1 MFTGFN
7 QKFPE
12 YEVITPHTNQSFLL
26 RSMTV
31 QEEERMKGSLL
42 SPSIVT
48 DHLNRCIFEC
58 IVRKPEVIR
67 NFEDF
72 LSMCS
77 LKDRDALLYG
87 LYHITYEEVRNYDV
101 SCGKC
106 GKTHPIT
113 VQVSS
118 TFSMNSY
125 PEDQKSIL
133 EQRYPVELPIMKGVI
148 ATVKQP
154 SLKDEVDGMKFAGNN
169 SKLLDL
175 VTETLIIE
183 SFVENTEGGDSQVY
197 SSREDIVDAYRSLTP
212 NDKRAIFK
220 EYRSK
225 LGSYGIELKMRTTC
239 VHCGEE
245 EVLDLDLVDNFFRM
259 VHTLD

>member
-1 MFTGFN
+1 MFTGFKH
-7 QKFPE
+7 KFPE
-12 YEVITPHTNQSFLL
+12 YEVVTPHTNRSFRL

-31 QEEERMKGSLL
+31 QEEERLKGSLL
-42 SPSIVT
+42 SPSVVT

-58 IVRKPEVIR
+58 IVKKPESIR
-67 NFEDF
+67 TFDDF
-72 LSMCS
+72 LSLCT

-101 SCGKC
+101 TCGKC

-113 VQVSS
+113 IKASS
-118 TFSMNSY
+118 TFNMNSY
-125 PEDQKSIL
+125 PEDKNIL
-133 EQRYPVELPIMKGVI
+133 DERLTVQLPIMESVT
-148 ATVKQP
+148 ATLKQP
-154 SLKDEVDGMKFAGNN
+154 TLKDEVDAMKYAGSN
-169 SKLLDL
+169 SQLLDL

-183 SFVENTEGGDSQVY
+183 SFIENTDGVDSAVY
-197 SSREDIVDAYRSLTP
+197 STREDIVDAYRSLTP

-220 EYRSK
+220 EYKSK
-225 LGSYGIELKMRTTC
+225 LGSYGIELKMRATC

-245 EVLDLDLVDNFFRM
+245 EDLDLDLVDNFFRM

>member
-7 QKFPE
+7 HKFPE
-12 YEVITPHTNQSFLL
+12 YEVVTPHTNRSFRL

-31 QEEERMKGSLL
+31 QEEERLKGSLL
-42 SPSIVT
+42 SPSVVT

-58 IVRKPEVIR
+58 IVTKPENVR
-67 NFEDF
+67 TFDDF
-72 LSMCS
+72 LALCT

-113 VQVSS
+113 IKASE
-118 TFSMNSY
+118 TFNMNPY
-125 PEDQKSIL
+125 PEDKNIL
-133 EQRYPVELPIMKGVI
+133 DERLTIQLPVLESVS
-148 ATVKQP
+148 ATIKQP
-154 SLKDEVDGMKFAGNN
+154 TLKDEVDAMKYAGSN
-169 SKLLDL
+169 SQLLDL

-183 SFVENTEGGDSQVY
+183 SFIENTDGADSAIY
-197 SSREDIVDAYRSLTP
+197 STREDIVDAYRALTP

-225 LGSYGIELKMRTTC
+225 LGSYGIELKMRATC

-245 EVLDLDLVDNFFRM
+245 EDLDLDLVDNFFRM

>member
-7 QKFPE
+7 HKFPE
-12 YEVITPHTNQSFLL
+12 YEVKTPHTNQSFRL

-31 QEEERMKGSLL
+31 QEEERLKGSLL
-42 SPSIVT
+42 SPSVVT

-58 IVRKPEVIR
+58 IVQKPKNIK
-67 NFEDF
+67 NFDDF
-72 LSMCS
+72 LALCT

-106 GKTHPIT
+106 SKSYPIT
-113 VQVSS
+113 IKASS
-118 TFSMNSY
+118 TFSMNPY
-125 PEDQKSIL
+125 PEDKNIL
-133 EQRYPVELPIMKGVI
+133 DEKFEISLPVLTSVR
-148 ATVKQP
+148 ATIKQP
-154 SLKDEVDGMKFAGNN
+154 TLKDEVEAMKFAGSN
-169 SKLLDL
+169 SQLLDI
-175 VTETLIIE
+175 VTETLI
-183 SFVENTEGGDSQVY
+183 VENFMEDVEGGDTSIY
-197 SSREDIVDAYRSLTP
+197 SSREDIVDAYRALTP

-220 EYRSK
+220 EYKNR
-225 LGSYGIELKMRTTC
+225 LGSYGIELKMRTNC

>member
-1 MFTGFN
+1 MFTGFKH
-7 QKFPE
+7 KFPE
-12 YEVITPHTNQSFLL
+12 YEVITPHTNRSFRL

-31 QEEERMKGSLL
+31 QEEERLKGSLL
-42 SPSIVT
+42 SPSVVT
-48 DHLNRCIFEC
+48 DHLNRCIFDC
-58 IVRKPEVIR
+58 VVQKPESIR
-67 NFEDF
+67 TFDDF
-72 LSMCS
+72 LTQCT

-113 VQVSS
+113 IKASS
-118 TFSMNSY
+118 TFNMNPY
-125 PEDQKSIL
+125 PEDRNIL
-133 EQRYPVELPIMKGVI
+133 DERLTVQLPVLDSVT
-148 ATVKQP
+148 ATIKQP
-154 SLKDEVDGMKFAGNN
+154 TLKNEVDAMKFAGSNGQ
-169 SKLLDL
+169 LLDL

-183 SFVENTEGGDSQVY
+183 SFVENVDGADSAVY

-225 LGSYGIELKMRTTC
+225 LGSYGIELKMRATC

-245 EVLDLDLVDNFFRM
+245 EELDLDLVDNFFRM

>member
-1 MFTGFN
+1 MFTGFKH
-7 QKFPE
+7 KFPE
-12 YEVITPHTNQSFLL
+12 YEVKTPHTNQSFRL

-31 QEEERMKGSLL
+31 QEEERLKGSLL
-42 SPSIVT
+42 SPSVVT

-58 IVRKPEVIR
+58 IVQRPENIK
-67 NFEDF
+67 NFDDF
-72 LSMCS
+72 LALCT

-106 GKTHPIT
+106 SKSYPIT
-113 VQVSS
+113 IKASS
-118 TFSMNSY
+118 TFSINPY
-125 PEDQKSIL
+125 PEDKNIL
-133 EQRYPVELPIMKGVI
+133 DEKFEVSLPILKSVR
-148 ATVKQP
+148 ATIKQP
-154 SLKDEVDGMKFAGNN
+154 TLKDEVEAMKFAGSN
-169 SKLLDL
+169 SQLLDI

-183 SFVENTEGGDSQVY
+183 NFMEDIEGGDTAIY
-197 SSREDIVDAYRSLTP
+197 SSREDIVDAYRALTP

-220 EYRSK
+220 KYK
-225 LGSYGIELKMRTTC
+225 NVLGSYGIELKMRTNC

>member
-7 QKFPE
+7 HKFPE
-12 YEVITPHTNQSFLL
+12 YEVKTPHTNLSFRL

-31 QEEERMKGSLL
+31 QEEERLKGSLL
-42 SPSIVT
+42 SPSVVT

-58 IVRKPEVIR
+58 IVKKPESIR
-67 NFEDF
+67 TFEDF
-72 LSMCS
+72 LAKCT

-101 SCGKC
+101 TCGKC
-106 GKTHPIT
+106 GKSHPIT
-113 VQVSS
+113 IKASS
-118 TFSMNSY
+118 TFNMNPY
-125 PEDQKSIL
+125 PEDKNIL
-133 EQRYPVELPIMKGVI
+133 DERLTVQLPVLESVS
-148 ATVKQP
+148 ATIKQP
-154 SLKDEVDGMKFAGNN
+154 TLKDEVDAMKYAGSN
-169 SKLLDL
+169 SQLLDL

-183 SFVENTEGGDSQVY
+183 SLIENIDGADSAVY
-197 SSREDIVDAYRSLTP
+197 STREDIVDAYRALTP

-225 LGSYGIELKMRTTC
+225 LGSYGIELKMRATC

-245 EVLDLDLVDNFFRM
+245 EELDLDLVDNFFRM